1 MNAYSKDLR
10 VMKVGDALDRGSP
23 RKELIRI
30 FGLSLFA
37 DHSTLHQA
45 RRRREGEDLAP
56 KPSPV
61 DARRPSRGATLSS
74 KEEPCGRSLRAT
86 KTPH

>member
-61 DARRPSRGATLSS
+61 DARRPSRCHPL
-74 KEEPCGRSLRAT
+74 EQRRALWAQLESN

>member
-45 RRRREGEDLAP
+45 RRREGEDLAP
-56 KPSPV
+56 KPSPGRTPTIAV
-61 DARRPSRGATLSS
+61 PPSRAKKSPVGA
-74 KEEPCGRSLRAT
+74 A
-86 KTPH
+86 